1 MIKIRFIITWVSL
14 IDLHCPHL
22 VKNITTQ
29 KHVFIEKNYI
39 YLFYHLLKDK
49 RTHYELLK
57 RASQTRTKMTVKE
70 NRKFIA
76 SDKYLQRHGPRLVS
90 MCAQTHKWEEGRR
103 GEVTY
108 TDSEVGQD
116 TVKCTNVHRG
126 QWLDVGVATRE
137 NV

>member
-57 RASQTRTKMTVKE
+57 RASQTRTKMTQLKKTE
-70 NRKFIA
+70 NSLLRINIYNGM
-76 SDKYLQRHGPRLVS
+76 DPDLCPQI
-90 MCAQTHKWEEGRR
+90 HKWEEGRR

-126 QWLDVGVATRE
+126 QWSDVGVATRE